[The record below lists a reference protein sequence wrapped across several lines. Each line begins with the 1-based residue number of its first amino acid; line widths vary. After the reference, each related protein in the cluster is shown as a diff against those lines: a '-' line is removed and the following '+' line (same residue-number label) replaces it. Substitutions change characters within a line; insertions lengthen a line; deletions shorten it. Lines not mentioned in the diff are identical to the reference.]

1 MFGQNPYGSQQNY
14 GPVNA
19 LADILGAYMQK
30 KNEDGAYSDAANVA
44 TQADK
49 LSQPKYNQVA
59 VAPEE
64 DASQIAAKSFMP
76 SQMKPSDITGLSP
89 LASQQNASAPGNSG
103 LVASMKQWQALNPN
117 GAVTQVQADEQPQSL
132 LQAEQNWQN
141 TANPDSPGNRQSRQ
155 TEYDQFAAAKAAN
168 PDWYVGDT
176 YVGTDAAT
184 KTQAQANLPQTQQQ
198 QSANNSLYSFA
209 NPMQQ
214 EYGFQDDQAPKTL
227 SYNEYASQLKNLKI
241 QTMKDLVQKHGL
253 AMAEKVSG
261 MVDGAIQ
268 DKLSAYADQQD
279 SANRQAVAPYL
290 LRDLSTP
297 QSKQQALWAL
307 QEYNNAAKQMGK
319 PGLDMN
325 NMAQIIAAN
334 DVNITAKDLGGQ
346 IQYVATPKNSATFND
361 GSVVKPIFTANKS
374 MTPDASANLQ
384 FKYYDHDNASANA
397 KLQSATTL
405 KAEQMRTAARAPSRS
420 GANTQ
425 LTAAKGIIASHQ
437 SWVNSHKQDIQM
449 GNMQETDD
457 PNYGTYQNAQQIL
470 AQAAGISQGVP
481 QQQAGA
487 KIGINSDAENKIY
500 DTMMSRHPDWNDD
513 QIKQYISDNYNVQ

>member
-1 MFGQNPYGSQQNY
+1 MFGQNSY

-44 TQADK
+44 TQADT

-76 SQMKPSDITGLSP
+76 L
-89 LASQQNASAPGNSG
+89 
-103 LVASMKQWQALNPN
+103 QANNLPAPN
-117 GAVTQVQADEQPQSL
+117 GVFSDMEQQKQKFAALDPNNSLMQAAQQYSSL
-132 LQAEQNWQN
+132 DPSSHANKQAEY
-141 TANPDSPGNRQSRQ
+141 S
-155 TEYDQFAAAKAAN
+155 QFAAAKAAN

-176 YVGTDAAT
+176 YVGTDAAA
-184 KTQAQANLPQTQQQ
+184 KAQAQANSSQTHQQ
-198 QSANNSLYSFA
+198 QSTNDSQYSFA
-209 NPMQQ
+209 NPMQK

-268 DKLSAYADQQD
+268 DKLSSYADQQD

-405 KAEQMRTAARAPSRS
+405 KAEQMRTAARTASRS

-437 SWVNSHKQDIQM
+437 SWVNSHKQAIQM
-449 GNMQETDD
+449 GDVQETDD

-470 AQAAGISQGVP
+470 AQAAGISQGAP

>member
-1 MFGQNPYGSQQNY
+1 MFGQNPYGYQQKSY

-30 KNEDGAYSDAANVA
+30 KNEDGAYADAANVA

-49 LSQPKYNQVA
+49 LGQPQYNQVA

-64 DASQIAAKSFMP
+64 DAAQIAAKSFMP
-76 SQMKPSDITGLSP
+76 SQANNLP
-89 LASQQNASAPGNSG
+89 A
-103 LVASMKQWQALNPN
+103 PN
-117 GAVTQVQADEQPQSL
+117 GLFSGMDQQKQKFAALDPNNSLMQAAQQYSSL
-132 LQAEQNWQN
+132 DPSSHANKQAEYN
-141 TANPDSPGNRQSRQ
+141 
-155 TEYDQFAAAKAAN
+155 QFAAAKAAN

-176 YVGTDAAT
+176 YVGTDEAA
-184 KTQAQANLPQTQQQ
+184 KAKAQVALSQPAAQQPSSSNQ
-198 QSANNSLYSFA
+198 SFA

-227 SYNEYASQLKNLKI
+227 SYNEYASQLKNLKV
-241 QTMKDLVQKHGL
+241 QTMRDLVQKHGL

-319 PGLDMN
+319 PGLDMT

-346 IQYVATPKNSATFND
+346 IQYVATPKNSAAFND
-361 GSVVKPIFTANKS
+361 GSVVKPIFTENKS
-374 MTPDASANLQ
+374 MSPEASANLQ

-405 KAEQMRTAARAPSRS
+405 KAEQMRTAASAASRS

-425 LTAAKGIIASHQ
+425 LTAAKGIISAHQ
-437 SWVNSHKQDIQM
+437 SWVSSHKQAIQM
-449 GNMQETDD
+449 GDVQESDD
-457 PNYGTYQNAQQIL
+457 PNYGNYQTALQIQ
-470 AQAAGISQGVP
+470 AQAAGISQSAP
-481 QQQAGA
+481 QQQASA
-487 KIGINSDAENKIY
+487 KIGINADAENKIY